1 MVNVLSI
8 QWRELATIT
17 CANLEQRQQ
26 LLWHK
31 NVLIS
36 QLKVVNDLAERSI
49 KLMSD
54 YSTIITNDE
63 EQKQCLLQTVED
75 QRKKYPDG
83 RKQTLKLM

>member
-17 CANLEQRQQ
+17 CANLEQRQ
-26 LLWHK
+26 
-31 NVLIS
+31 